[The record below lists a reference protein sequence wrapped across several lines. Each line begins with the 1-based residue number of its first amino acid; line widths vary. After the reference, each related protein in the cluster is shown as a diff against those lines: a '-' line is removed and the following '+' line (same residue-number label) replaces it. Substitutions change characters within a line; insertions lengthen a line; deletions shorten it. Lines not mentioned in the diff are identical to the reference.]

1 MLPSFKPETCP
12 KPMAQ
17 YGIDCNCPFNI
28 PAGQLNIVREKV
40 ELSDAQAS
48 VAAFMASGDFDIRL
62 DTHDSV
68 GPYASLTIKFSIK
81 SVKPYLVKKE

>member
-28 PAGQLNIVREKV
+28 PPGQLNIVRERL
-40 ELSDAQAS
+40 ELPDAQAS
-48 VAAFMASGDFDIRL
+48 VASFMASGDFSIQL
-62 DTHDSV
+62 DTYDTA
-68 GPYASLTIKFSIK
+68 GPYAAIVIKFSVK
-81 SVKPYLVKKE
+81 SVKPSG